1 MVSHPRPGS
10 SALFVFHPAF
20 QESQEDKGRKGNGLA
35 GVRSVRK
42 AVWLN
47 TSCLSVC
54 CVFHVAEPQAAE
66 RWERVCSTATKPLD
80 DRYIRG
86 VCIYVFI
93 YSIFVLFLHSSLN
106 ICSWAGRRQGAG
118 LKGHLVWPRLVIVLT
133 AFLRSLKNR
142 SEGDLYSWSS
152 SSPFG

>member
-1 MVSHPRPGS
+1 MASHPRPGS
-10 SALFVFHPAF
+10 SALFIFHPAF

-47 TSCLSVC
+47 TNCLSVC

-80 DRYIRG
+80 GRYIRG
-86 VCIYVFI
+86 CVYTYLFI
-93 YSIFVLFLHSSLN
+93 LYLF
-106 ICSWAGRRQGAG
+106 CSYTLPLTSVHGQVGDREQG
-118 LKGHLVWPRLVIVLT
+118 
-133 AFLRSLKNR
+133 
-142 SEGDLYSWSS
+142 
-152 SSPFG
+152 